1 MDSPTCT
8 VVAINI
14 VENSIPRDDMAN
26 KKIDIPYFY
35 YKIKFVLDAA
45 LTIAKTALSLLLCP
59 GFQNKCVNVAINIV
73 GSSIPRDDMANK
85 KIDSKLYEYV
95 KQDNIEEFKSRV
107 QQHLAEKL
115 VTPCGNSLLH
125 VAIRYESNNI
135 TAYLA
140 KEIPSLITSRND
152 QQDTI
157 LHVAAREGSISHAIR
172 NLVNSNAFLLR
183 TTNREGNTPLH
194 VAVIN
199 GNKDVAKFLISRD
212 PEVAYY
218 KNKTGRSPLYLAV
231 ENRNMKGI
239 LDDLLNEEASIPRER
254 EDGDSLGMLPQ
265 GKSPVHAAIKN
276 RNIGILQKIEEAKP
290 ELLRLHD
297 KEFGNP
303 LHYASS
309 TGYVEGVQF
318 LLQKYRPGAD
328 ETDQEGNYPIHLAC
342 KRGSVALLKEFLKVI
357 PYPNEF
363 INKKGQNIL
372 HVAAQNEHGFLIMY
386 ILEQDQKIV
395 ETLLNAM
402 DEDGNTPLHL
412 ATQHGRP
419 TSVFLLV
426 RDKRVYR
433 HPANN
438 DGLTPYELGRKQFT
452 IAVERYE
459 GTDETFA
466 KERQHSD
473 SNNRV
478 EGTEDKPADQ
488 NKQDKKKAS
497 LKDYELLDFYGVMMT
512 LSILHSYVCPRKSFR
527 DHFPGGTRPMQPRK
541 KETKTRIGNLL
552 VVAVLVAGVT
562 FAGAIQLPQLRGDI
576 KSSEHHHEFH
586 SSNIIASHNIT
597 AFYSPTGYDS
607 LLYGYLS
614 FDVWALSL
622 SLVAALSLL
631 RANFSDPIFEII
643 GVGFSV
649 FMVGLAILLMF
660 GAFIYAVTI
669 ALLGSHDAWLTI
681 TITVEVFMGFYVV
694 IPWTLPFKSIP
705 NLQGMLLPYFHY
717 VYFLFLF
724 YTNEWLPYKIYK

>member
-1 MDSPTCT
+1 MYS
-8 VVAINI
+8 VEINI
-14 VENSIPRDDMAN
+14 VENTIPRDHMAN
-26 KKIDIPYFY
+26 
-35 YKIKFVLDAA
+35 
-45 LTIAKTALSLLLCP
+45 T
-59 GFQNKCVNVAINIV
+59 
-73 GSSIPRDDMANK
+73 
-85 KIDSKLYEYV
+85 KIDSKLYECV

-125 VAIRYESNNI
+125 VAIRYKSNNI

-152 QQDTI
+152 QHDTI
-157 LHVAAREGSISHAIR
+157 LHVAAREGSVSHTIR

-183 TTNREGNTPLH
+183 MTNREGNTPLH

-199 GNKDVAKFLISRD
+199 GNKEVAKFLISRD
-212 PEVAYY
+212 REVAYY

-231 ENRNMKGI
+231 ENRNMNGI
-239 LDDLLNEEASIPRER
+239 LDDLLNEEALIPTER

-265 GKSPVHAAIKN
+265 GKSPVHAAVEN
-276 RNIGILQKIEEAKP
+276 RIIGILQKIEEAKP

-318 LLQKYRPGAD
+318 LLQKYRAGAD

-342 KRGSVALLKEFLKVI
+342 KGGSVALLEEFLKVI

-363 INKKGQNIL
+363 INEKGQNIL

-386 ILEQDQKIV
+386 ILEQDKKIV

-426 RDKRVYR
+426 RAIRFHR
-433 HPANN
+433 HIVNN
-438 DGLTPYELGRKQFT
+438 DGLTPYELGRKQSK
-452 IAVERYE
+452 IAVQQYE
-459 GTDETFA
+459 GRDETFA

-497 LKDYELLDFYGVMMT
+497 LKDYELLDFYGA
-512 LSILHSYVCPRKSFR
+512 KSLR
-527 DHFPGGTRPMQPRK
+527 QD
-541 KETKTRIGNLL
+541 RI
-552 VVAVLVAGVT
+552 
-562 FAGAIQLPQLRGDI
+562 
-576 KSSEHHHEFH
+576 
-586 SSNIIASHNIT
+586 
-597 AFYSPTGYDS
+597 
-607 LLYGYLS
+607 
-614 FDVWALSL
+614 
-622 SLVAALSLL
+622 
-631 RANFSDPIFEII
+631 
-643 GVGFSV
+643 
-649 FMVGLAILLMF
+649 
-660 GAFIYAVTI
+660 
-669 ALLGSHDAWLTI
+669 
-681 TITVEVFMGFYVV
+681 
-694 IPWTLPFKSIP
+694 
-705 NLQGMLLPYFHY
+705 
-717 VYFLFLF
+717 
-724 YTNEWLPYKIYK
+724 

>member
-1 MDSPTCT
+1 MSS
-8 VVAINI
+8 VAINI
-14 VENSIPRDDMAN
+14 DENTIPRDHMAN
-26 KKIDIPYFY
+26 
-35 YKIKFVLDAA
+35 
-45 LTIAKTALSLLLCP
+45 T
-59 GFQNKCVNVAINIV
+59 
-73 GSSIPRDDMANK
+73 
-85 KIDSKLYEYV
+85 KIDSKLYECV

-125 VAIRYESNNI
+125 VAIRYKSNNI

-157 LHVAAREGSISHAIR
+157 LHVAAREGSVSHTIR

-183 TTNREGNTPLH
+183 MTNRKGNTPLH

-199 GNKDVAKFLISRD
+199 GKKEVAEFLISRD

-218 KNKTGRSPLYLAV
+218 KNETGRSPLYLAV
-231 ENRNMKGI
+231 ENRKMNI
-239 LDDLLNEEASIPRER
+239 LDDLLNTEGSIPTER

-265 GKSPVHAAIKN
+265 GKSPVHAAVEN
-276 RNIGILQKIEEAKP
+276 RIIGILQKIEEAKP

-318 LLQKYRPGAD
+318 LLQKYRAGAD

-342 KRGSVALLKEFLKVI
+342 KGGSVALLKEFLKVI
-357 PYPNEF
+357 PYPDEF
-363 INKKGQNIL
+363 INKKEQNIL
-372 HVAAQNEHGFLIMY
+372 HVAAQNGHGSLIMY
-386 ILEQDQKIV
+386 ILELDQKIV

-412 ATQHGRP
+412 ATQHGQP

-426 RDKRVYR
+426 RDKRVYP

-438 DGLTPYELGRKQFT
+438 DGLTPYELGRKQST

-497 LKDYELLDFYGVMMT
+497 LKDYELLDFYGAMIT

-527 DHFPGGTRPMQPRK
+527 DHFPGTRRMQPRK
-541 KETKTRIGNLL
+541 KETKTRMGNVL

-562 FAGAIQLPQLRGDI
+562 FAGAIQLPQLRGNLN
-576 KSSEHHHEFH
+576 SSEHHHEFH
-586 SSNIIASHNIT
+586 GSNITASHKIST
-597 AFYSPTGYDS
+597 AFYSPTDYEG

-614 FDVWALSL
+614 CDVWALSL

-631 RANFSDPIFEII
+631 RANFGDPRFEII
-643 GVGFSV
+643 GVGLSV
-649 FMVGLAILLMF
+649 FMVGSAILMMF
-660 GAFIYAVTI
+660 VAFIYAVTI
-669 ALLGSHDAWLTI
+669 ALLGSHDAWLKI
-681 TITVEVFMGFYVV
+681 TITVEAFMGFYAVGLIV
-694 IPWTLPFKSIP
+694 IPWALPFESIP
-705 NLQGMLLPYFHY
+705 DLQGMLLHYFY
-717 VYFLFLF
+717 YIYFLFLF
-724 YTNEWLPYKIYK
+724 YTYEWLPYKIYKRTHK

>member
-1 MDSPTCT
+1 
-8 VVAINI
+8 
-14 VENSIPRDDMAN
+14 
-26 KKIDIPYFY
+26 
-35 YKIKFVLDAA
+35 
-45 LTIAKTALSLLLCP
+45 
-59 GFQNKCVNVAINIV
+59 
-73 GSSIPRDDMANK
+73 MANK

-125 VAIRYESNNI
+125 VAIRYKSNNI

-231 ENRNMKGI
+231 ENGNMKGI

-265 GKSPVHAAIKN
+265 GKSPVHAAIEN
-276 RNIGILQKIEEAKP
+276 CIIEIEEAKP

-342 KRGSVALLKEFLKVI
+342 KGGSVALLKEFLK
-357 PYPNEF
+357 
-363 INKKGQNIL
+363 
-372 HVAAQNEHGFLIMY
+372 
-386 ILEQDQKIV
+386 
-395 ETLLNAM
+395 
-402 DEDGNTPLHL
+402 
-412 ATQHGRP
+412 HGRP
-419 TSVFLLV
+419 ASVYLLV
-426 RDKRVYR
+426 RDKRVYP

-438 DGLTPYELGRKQFT
+438 DGLTPYELGRKQST

-478 EGTEDKPADQ
+478 EGTK
-488 NKQDKKKAS
+488 
-497 LKDYELLDFYGVMMT
+497 V
-512 LSILHSYVCPRKSFR
+512 
-527 DHFPGGTRPMQPRK
+527 
-541 KETKTRIGNLL
+541 
-552 VVAVLVAGVT
+552 
-562 FAGAIQLPQLRGDI
+562 
-576 KSSEHHHEFH
+576 
-586 SSNIIASHNIT
+586 
-597 AFYSPTGYDS
+597 
-607 LLYGYLS
+607 
-614 FDVWALSL
+614 
-622 SLVAALSLL
+622 
-631 RANFSDPIFEII
+631 
-643 GVGFSV
+643 
-649 FMVGLAILLMF
+649 
-660 GAFIYAVTI
+660 
-669 ALLGSHDAWLTI
+669 
-681 TITVEVFMGFYVV
+681 
-694 IPWTLPFKSIP
+694 
-705 NLQGMLLPYFHY
+705 
-717 VYFLFLF
+717 
-724 YTNEWLPYKIYK
+724 

>member
-1 MDSPTCT
+1 MSS
-8 VVAINI
+8 VAINI

-26 KKIDIPYFY
+26 TKTDSKLYEYVKQDNIEEF
-35 YKIKFVLDAA
+35 KSRVQQH
-45 LTIAKTALSLLLCP
+45 IAEKLVTPCGNSLLHVAVSYGSDNIKLISQIIFSFAMSC
-59 GFQNKCVNVAINIV
+59 VAINIV
-73 GSSIPRDDMANK
+73 GNSIPRDHMANK

-125 VAIRYESNNI
+125 VAIRYKSNNI

-231 ENRNMKGI
+231 ENGNMKGI

-265 GKSPVHAAIKN
+265 GKSPVHAAIEN
-276 RNIGILQKIEEAKP
+276 CNIGILQKIEEAKP

-342 KRGSVALLKEFLKVI
+342 KGGSVALLKEFLKVI

-372 HVAAQNEHGFLIMY
+372 HVAAQNEHGSLI
-386 ILEQDQKIV
+386 I
-395 ETLLNAM
+395 TA
-402 DEDGNTPLHL
+402 
-412 ATQHGRP
+412 
-419 TSVFLLV
+419 
-426 RDKRVYR
+426 DKRVYP

-438 DGLTPYELGRKQFT
+438 DGLTPYELGRKQST

-478 EGTEDKPADQ
+478 EGTKDKPADQ

-497 LKDYELLDFYGVMMT
+497 LKDYELLDFYGAMMT

-527 DHFPGGTRPMQPRK
+527 DHFPGTRPMQPRK
-541 KETKTRIGNLL
+541 EETKTRIGNLL

-562 FAGAIQLPQLRGDI
+562 FAGAIQLPQLRGNI
-576 KSSEHHHEFH
+576 NSSEHHHEFH
-586 SSNIIASHNIT
+586 SSTINAL
-597 AFYSPTGYDS
+597 YRPPGYER
-607 LLYGYLS
+607 LLYDYL
-614 FDVWALSL
+614 FWDVWALSL
-622 SLVAALSLL
+622 SLGAALSLL
-631 RANFSDPIFEII
+631 RANFSDPRFEII

-649 FMVGLAILLMF
+649 FMVGSAILMMF
-660 GAFIYAVTI
+660 VAFIYAVTI
-669 ALLGSHDAWLTI
+669 ALLGSHDAWLKS
-681 TITVEVFMGFYVV
+681 TITVEVFMGFYVLAVFVV

-705 NLQGMLLPYFHY
+705 NLQGMLLHYFYYDDLHQQRGQDLLGFPTLKRFWDRLCLSI
-717 VYFLFLF
+717 VV
-724 YTNEWLPYKIYK
+724 II

>member
-1 MDSPTCT
+1 MSC
-8 VVAINI
+8 
-14 VENSIPRDDMAN
+14 
-26 KKIDIPYFY
+26 
-35 YKIKFVLDAA
+35 
-45 LTIAKTALSLLLCP
+45 
-59 GFQNKCVNVAINIV
+59 VAINIV
-73 GSSIPRDDMANK
+73 GNSIPRDHMANK

-125 VAIRYESNNI
+125 VAIRYKSNNI

-231 ENRNMKGI
+231 ENGNMKGI

-265 GKSPVHAAIKN
+265 GKSPVHAAIEN
-276 RNIGILQKIEEAKP
+276 CNIGILQKIEEAKP

-342 KRGSVALLKEFLKVI
+342 KGGSVALLKEFLKVI

-372 HVAAQNEHGFLIMY
+372 HVAAQNEHGSLIMY

-419 TSVFLLV
+419 ASVYLLV
-426 RDKRVYR
+426 RDKRVYP

-438 DGLTPYELGRKQFT
+438 DGLTPYELGRKQST

-478 EGTEDKPADQ
+478 EGTK
-488 NKQDKKKAS
+488 
-497 LKDYELLDFYGVMMT
+497 V
-512 LSILHSYVCPRKSFR
+512 
-527 DHFPGGTRPMQPRK
+527 
-541 KETKTRIGNLL
+541 
-552 VVAVLVAGVT
+552 
-562 FAGAIQLPQLRGDI
+562 
-576 KSSEHHHEFH
+576 
-586 SSNIIASHNIT
+586 
-597 AFYSPTGYDS
+597 
-607 LLYGYLS
+607 
-614 FDVWALSL
+614 
-622 SLVAALSLL
+622 
-631 RANFSDPIFEII
+631 
-643 GVGFSV
+643 
-649 FMVGLAILLMF
+649 
-660 GAFIYAVTI
+660 
-669 ALLGSHDAWLTI
+669 
-681 TITVEVFMGFYVV
+681 
-694 IPWTLPFKSIP
+694 
-705 NLQGMLLPYFHY
+705 
-717 VYFLFLF
+717 
-724 YTNEWLPYKIYK
+724 